1 MGHAWLGA
9 PFTITFTPLLV
20 SDWAVGNQRVV
31 VVAPAQ
37 VLLPDLC
44 GGLFP
49 VAAGCPNAVAGG
61 SEARVDVPAFR
72 SALH

>member
-20 SDWAVGNQRVV
+20 SDWAVRNQRVV

-37 VLLPDLC
+37 VLLLC
-44 GGLFP
+44 TQIS
-49 VAAGCPNAVAGG
+49 VVGC
-61 SEARVDVPAFR
+61 F
-72 SALH
+72 L